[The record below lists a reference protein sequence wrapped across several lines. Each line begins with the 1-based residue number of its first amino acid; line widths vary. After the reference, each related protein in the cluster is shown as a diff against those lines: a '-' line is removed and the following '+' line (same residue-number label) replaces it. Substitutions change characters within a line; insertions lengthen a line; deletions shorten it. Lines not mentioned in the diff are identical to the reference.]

1 MTTEET
7 TTKIHPWQRAGL
19 GIAPFRYVGYEL
31 SVYQAV
37 PGDPNCPLQPGTS
50 CDYCGQGIMHVCRI
64 EDADG
69 KRFKVG
75 CDCVK
80 KAFADTNKRLVKTV
94 ESAVKAAKK
103 AQQIEREEVR
113 IEAAKATL
121 ESDEALREE
130 LASEPHPS
138 AWRAIKGDTRLDYF
152 TWIFENGGHSGK
164 LQITR
169 AINKRLKDQ

>member
-103 AQQIEREEVR
+103 AQQIEREEVSPGAR
-113 IEAAKATL
+113 VGLGGQLLTESFVTL
-121 ESDEALREE
+121 ESRLRSFDPERSRVTP
-130 LASEPHPS
+130 ASTTSPGSSRMVATAASSRSLERSTS
-138 AWRAIKGDTRLDYF
+138 A
-152 TWIFENGGHSGK
+152 
-164 LQITR
+164 
-169 AINKRLKDQ
+169 